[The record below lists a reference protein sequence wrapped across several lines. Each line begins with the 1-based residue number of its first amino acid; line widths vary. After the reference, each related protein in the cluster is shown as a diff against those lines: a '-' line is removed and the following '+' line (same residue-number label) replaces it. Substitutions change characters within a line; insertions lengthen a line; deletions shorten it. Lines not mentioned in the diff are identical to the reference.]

1 LQRIALRA
9 VVLIF
14 HEKCALAFREW
25 TAIRHSRFR
34 ISLVNANALATIASV
49 VGLVPTATFHK
60 QLKNKQQTTSGKR
73 GNSTTSSALVTADGG
88 APGPAADSATS
99 RS

>member
-1 LQRIALRA
+1 MRA
-9 VVLIF
+9 R
-14 HEKCALAFREW
+14 FREW